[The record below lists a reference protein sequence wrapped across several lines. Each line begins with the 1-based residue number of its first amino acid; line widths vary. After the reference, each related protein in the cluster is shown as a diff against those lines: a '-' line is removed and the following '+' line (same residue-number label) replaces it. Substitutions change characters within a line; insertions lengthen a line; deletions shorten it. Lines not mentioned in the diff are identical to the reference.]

1 MRLLTRN
8 DKIKTDKK
16 GDKKMVCKVCGAS
29 NVDHAKY
36 CAVCGALLEPDKKRK
51 KRGIS
56 HPNLLLVLGA
66 VLAGCIYGIGLSLY
80 LL

>member
-1 MRLLTRN
+1 MM
-8 DKIKTDKK
+8 I
-16 GDKKMVCKVCGAS
+16 CKVCGAE
-29 NVDHAKY
+29 NVEHAKY
-36 CAVCGALLEPDKKRK
+36 CAACGSPLEPARKRK
-51 KRGIS
+51 RGQIA